1 MRKAVLFIFLTTASL
16 VYAQVVTPIAKNE
29 AIGQK
34 TDGSPLMAETL
45 DFGKTLY
52 DVQPNPK
59 GERLLLMFRERNKKD
74 TEWKKTGSM
83 GLLTLRTQE
92 MEWSEF
98 FNYSDS
104 WAYNTDKGVLMER
117 EGTLI
122 LKDPYKGLPCWDA
135 LLIPVAFNQDETVV
149 LGYSYDSGILRAYSI
164 KEGLELWSARASAMK
179 NNGWE
184 QMLWEDSTHIVV
196 ANNDLCRID
205 VRTGDIDVFEVQTSI
220 TDIGSVFASS
230 FAALGLTVASGFN
243 RQYMPV
249 SSGKLISGLHSNIL
263 IDDTCFYFSDRKHI
277 AKVNRQMQ
285 PLWETELPAKSAAHT
300 LLSNNKDKVCMINL
314 GFGLKGNN
322 LCKAGRPF
330 VASYD
335 KQTGHQLFMNQLS
348 EDKNVALD
356 AYVCDDLAYVVFED
370 SLCSVSLNDGH
381 TIAAKRWDEIKRGSL
396 LQVMRDT
403 LFAYDSQGQRFVNIA
418 VNGDLLPIQ
427 VANGDVYLLDKQ
439 LNIQKR
445 LKSEE
450 HYIVFCR
457 WRNRLFMQQL
467 DKQAYWVSD
476 SNQKALSQL
485 SVNIEH
491 FRPMDQILVL
501 QTRDKIILYREGQ

>member
-1 MRKAVLFIFLTTASL
+1 
-16 VYAQVVTPIAKNE
+16 
-29 AIGQK
+29 
-34 TDGSPLMAETL
+34 
-45 DFGKTLY
+45 
-52 DVQPNPK
+52 
-59 GERLLLMFRERNKKD
+59 
-74 TEWKKTGSM
+74 
-83 GLLTLRTQE
+83 
-92 MEWSEF
+92 
-98 FNYSDS
+98 
-104 WAYNTDKGVLMER
+104 
-117 EGTLI
+117 
-122 LKDPYKGLPCWDA
+122 
-135 LLIPVAFNQDETVV
+135 
-149 LGYSYDSGILRAYSI
+149 
-164 KEGLELWSARASAMK
+164 
-179 NNGWE
+179 
-184 QMLWEDSTHIVV
+184 
-196 ANNDLCRID
+196 
-205 VRTGDIDVFEVQTSI
+205 
-220 TDIGSVFASS
+220 
-230 FAALGLTVASGFN
+230 
-243 RQYMPV
+243 
-249 SSGKLISGLHSNIL
+249 
-263 IDDTCFYFSDRKHI
+263 
-277 AKVNRQMQ
+277 
-285 PLWETELPAKSAAHT
+285 
-300 LLSNNKDKVCMINL
+300 MINL